1 MEVEKYDLT
10 LDFDIQKRTFNGT
23 ETITA
28 DAGDIVLDA
37 VGLQINWMKVNGR
50 DTAFTYDGQTVRAPG
65 DSQPQKIEI
74 SFAGKV
80 SDSLSGIY
88 YAGRENGMITT
99 HFQATDAR
107 RMFPCVDHP
116 AYKAVFAITVVIDKD
131 YDAISNMPPKRIEV
145 SERKVVEFQDT
156 PRMSTYLLYVGI
168 GKFRYEYEKYRDIDL
183 ILASLKDIRSKY
195 PLDMARK
202 SVEFYE
208 NYFGIPYAL
217 PKMHLISVPEFG
229 AGAMENWGAITFR
242 EIYMDIAEN
251 SAVTVKRNSATVI
264 AHEIAH
270 QWFGDL
276 VTMKWWN
283 DLWLNESFAT
293 FMSYKT
299 MDTLFPEWSFW
310 GDFFVS
316 RTSGALRSDSL
327 KNTHPIEVDVR
338 DPDEISQIFDEISYG
353 KGASIL
359 RMIEDYAG
367 YEEFRKGISKYLND
381 HKFGNAEGSDL
392 WTAIEDVSGKPV
404 KRVMEYWIKNPGYP
418 VIKLKRNGRKIT
430 MYQTRFLL
438 NGEEEG
444 RWPVPVNIKK
454 KDGVERILLEDEAS
468 IEADGLIKIN
478 ADSAGFYRVLYDDA
492 TFSDVMGHYRD
503 LSPLDR
509 IGLVDDLF
517 AFLLSGHIDPETYRQ
532 RIRNFFDDEDH
543 NVITAIVGQMEYL
556 RMLTHAFD
564 DDARAFCRSRM
575 QFLTGKQDENL
586 KIALGR
592 VSRLYVMVDE
602 SYAEEMSKLF
612 KDFDSAEPEMRS
624 SIATAY
630 ALVTGDLKGLLEK
643 FRSVDRDEDRVRIIS
658 AFGKLKS
665 NTDLSTVYGMV
676 EKTEIKKQ
684 DMISFFS
691 SALETLPGR
700 EFIFANLDRIIR
712 LVIRYFTGNRT
723 ASRTV
728 EMMIPVIGLDHPDAE
743 DIVRNIGSKNISMGL
758 AKGIEML
765 AVNRKLVERI
775 RQTAVK

>member
-10 LDFDIQKRTFNGT
+10 LDFDINKRTFNGT

-28 DAGDIVLDA
+28 GPGEIVLDA
-37 VGLQINWMKVNGR
+37 VGLQINWMKVNGK
-50 DTAFTYDGQTVRAPG
+50 DASYSYDGQIVRAQG
-65 DSQPQKIEI
+65 EDQPQKIEI
-74 SFAGKV
+74 SFSGKV

-88 YAGRENGMITT
+88 YAGKENGMITT
-99 HFQATDAR
+99 HFEATDAR

-116 AYKAVFAITVVIDKD
+116 AYKAVFSITAVIDKE
-131 YDAISNMPPKRIEV
+131 YDAISNMPPKRVEV
-145 SERKVVEFQDT
+145 SDRKVIEFQDT
-156 PRMSTYLLYVGI
+156 PRMSTYLLYIGV

-183 ILASLKDIRSKY
+183 ILASLKEIRSKY
-195 PLDMARK
+195 PLEIAKR
-202 SVEFYE
+202 SIEFYE
-208 NYFGIPYAL
+208 KYFGIPYAL

-242 EIYMDIAEN
+242 EIYMDLAED
-251 SAVTVKRNSATVI
+251 SAITVKRNSANVI

-299 MDTLFPEWSFW
+299 MDSIFPEWSFW

-327 KNTHPIEVDVR
+327 KNTHPIEVDVK

-359 RMIEDYAG
+359 RMIEDYTG
-367 YEEFRKGISKYLND
+367 SEEFRKGIAKYLND
-381 HKFGNAEGSDL
+381 HKYGNAEGSDL
-392 WTAIEDVSGKPV
+392 WTAIEEVSGKPV

-418 VIKLKRNGRKIT
+418 VIEARSEGKKIVLI
-430 MYQTRFLL
+430 QRRFLL
-438 NGEEEG
+438 DGDEESA
-444 RWPVPVNIKK
+444 WPIPVNIKRGH
-454 KDGVERILLEDEAS
+454 GVEKILVEGRTEIEKEDF
-468 IEADGLIKIN
+468 IKIN
-478 ADSAGFYRVLYDDA
+478 ADSTGFYRVLYDDR
-492 TFSDVMGHYRD
+492 TFSTVIDHYAD

-509 IGLVDDLF
+509 VGMVDDLF
-517 AFLLSGHIDPETYRQ
+517 AFLLSGTIDPDTYRE
-532 RIRNFFDDEDH
+532 RIRNFFNDDDH
-543 NVITAIVGQMEYL
+543 NVITSIVSQMEYL
-556 RMLTHAFD
+556 HMLTHAFD
-564 DDARAFCRSRM
+564 DEARSFCRSR
-575 QFLTGKQDENL
+575 LEYLIGKEDENL
-586 KIALGR
+586 RIALGR
-592 VSRLYVMVDE
+592 VSRLYVIVDE
-602 SYAEEMSKLF
+602 SYAEEMSKQF
-612 KDFDSAEPEMRS
+612 KDLDSADPEMRN

-643 FRSVDRDEDRVRIIS
+643 FRSIDRDEDRVRIIS

-665 NTDLSTVYGMV
+665 STDLSTIYGMI

-684 DMISFFS
+684 DMITFFS
-691 SALETLPGR
+691 SAMETLPGR
-700 EFIFANLDRIIR
+700 EFLFANLDRIIR

-728 EMMIPVIGLDHPDAE
+728 EMMLPVIGLDHPEAE
-743 DIVRNIGSKNISMGL
+743 DIMRNIGSRNISMGL
-758 AKGIEML
+758 AKGTELLNI
-765 AVNRKLVERI
+765 NRKLLERLK
-775 RQTAVK
+775 QSGSK